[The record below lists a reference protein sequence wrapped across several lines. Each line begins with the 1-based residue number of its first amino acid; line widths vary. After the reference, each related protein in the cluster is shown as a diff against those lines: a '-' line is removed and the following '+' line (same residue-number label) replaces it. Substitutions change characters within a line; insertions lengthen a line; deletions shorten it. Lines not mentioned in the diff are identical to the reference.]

1 MGKLNANSRFRGQVK
16 YARVSAIHFVA
27 SLISTPGLDYK
38 AALENDVV
46 PSIRD

>member
-16 YARVSAIHFVA
+16 YARVGAIHFVV

-38 AALENDVV
+38 AVSANNVV
-46 PSIRD
+46 PSIRN